1 MDKEQKEKV
10 SKKDKV
16 KEKTKKEVKEVKD
29 IKNIKETKEE
39 TKTKENIKNKE
50 CFENKNNKDKDKD
63 KENKKCILNNI
74 KNSMNSMKCNMK
86 NFKCICNKERI
97 ANMFKN
103 EKVVFRTNIV
113 TYILFAI
120 IAFLMQNSIV
130 QEIQLGLRNNTC
142 KQTCKPILTTYDN
155 SNSSI
160 CINAILRKTS

>member
-1 MDKEQKEKV
+1 MKGTIMNKEQKEKV

-16 KEKTKKEVKEVKD
+16 KDKVKEKTKKEVKEL
-29 IKNIKETKEE
+29 KNINETKEE

-50 CFENKNNKDKDKD
+50 CFENKNNKDN

-74 KNSMNSMKCNMK
+74 K

-120 IAFLMQNSIV
+120 IAFLIQNSIV

>member
-16 KEKTKKEVKEVKD
+16 KEKTKKEVKD

-50 CFENKNNKDKDKD
+50 CFENKNNKD
-63 KENKKCILNNI
+63 NKKCILNNI
-74 KNSMNSMKCNMK
+74 K

-97 ANMFKN
+97 ANIFKN
-103 EKVVFRTNIV
+103 EKVVFKTNIV

-120 IAFLMQNSIV
+120 IAFLIQNSIV

>member
-29 IKNIKETKEE
+29 IKNINETKEE
-39 TKTKENIKNKE
+39 TKTKENMKNKE
-50 CFENKNNKDKDKD
+50 CFENKNNKD
-63 KENKKCILNNI
+63 NKKCILNNI
-74 KNSMNSMKCNMK
+74 K

-97 ANMFKN
+97 ANIFKN
-103 EKVVFRTNIV
+103 EKVVFKTNIV

-120 IAFLMQNSIV
+120 IAFLIQNSIV

>member
-16 KEKTKKEVKEVKD
+16 KEKTKKELKD
-29 IKNIKETKEE
+29 MKNIKETK
-39 TKTKENIKNKE
+39 TKENMKNQE
-50 CFENKNNKDKDKD
+50 CCENKNNKDKD
-63 KENKKCILNNI
+63 NKKCKLNNI

-103 EKVVFRTNIV
+103 EKVVFKTNIV

-120 IAFLMQNSIV
+120 IAFFIQNSIV

>member
-16 KEKTKKEVKEVKD
+16 KDKLKEKTKKEVKEVKEVKD

-63 KENKKCILNNI
+63 KDKENKKCILNNI
-74 KNSMNSMKCNMK
+74 R

-103 EKVVFRTNIV
+103 EKVVFKTNIV

-120 IAFLMQNSIV
+120 IAFLIQNSIV

>member
-16 KEKTKKEVKEVKD
+16 KEKTKKELKD
-29 IKNIKETKEE
+29 MKNIKETK
-39 TKTKENIKNKE
+39 TKENMKNKE

-63 KENKKCILNNI
+63 KDKENKKCILNNI
-74 KNSMNSMKCNMK
+74 R

-103 EKVVFRTNIV
+103 EKVVFKTNIV

-120 IAFLMQNSIV
+120 IAFLIQNSIV

>member
-1 MDKEQKEKV
+1 MAKEQKEKDKTTN
-10 SKKDKV
+10 KKINKNKEKAETKV
-16 KEKTKKEVKEVKD
+16 KEIKD

-63 KENKKCILNNI
+63 NKKCILNNI
-74 KNSMNSMKCNMK
+74 K

-103 EKVVFRTNIV
+103 EKVVFKTNIV

-120 IAFLMQNSIV
+120 IAFLIQNSIV

-160 CINAILRKTS
+160 CINAIFRKTS

>member
-16 KEKTKKEVKEVKD
+16 KEKTKKEVKD
-29 IKNIKETKEE
+29 IKNIKDIKETKEE

-50 CFENKNNKDKDKD
+50 RFENKNNKD
-63 KENKKCILNNI
+63 NKKCILNNI
-74 KNSMNSMKCNMK
+74 K

-97 ANMFKN
+97 ANIFKN
-103 EKVVFRTNIV
+103 EKVVFKTNIV

-120 IAFLMQNSIV
+120 IAFLIQNSIV

>member
-16 KEKTKKEVKEVKD
+16 KEKTKKELKD
-29 IKNIKETKEE
+29 MKNIKETK
-39 TKTKENIKNKE
+39 TKENMKNKE
-50 CFENKNNKDKDKD
+50 CFENKNNKDKD
-63 KENKKCILNNI
+63 NKKCILNNI

-103 EKVVFRTNIV
+103 EKVVFKTNIV

-120 IAFLMQNSIV
+120 IAFFMQNSIV

-160 CINAILRKTS
+160 CINVILRKTS

>member
-16 KEKTKKEVKEVKD
+16 KEKTKKELKD
-29 IKNIKETKEE
+29 IKEE
-39 TKTKENIKNKE
+39 TKTKENMKNKE
-50 CFENKNNKDKDKD
+50 CFENKNNKD
-63 KENKKCILNNI
+63 NKKCILNNI
-74 KNSMNSMKCNMK
+74 K

-103 EKVVFRTNIV
+103 EKVVFKTNIV

>member
-10 SKKDKV
+10 SKKEKV
-16 KEKTKKEVKEVKD
+16 KEKTKKEVKD
-29 IKNIKETKEE
+29 IKNIKE
-39 TKTKENIKNKE
+39 TKENIKNKE
-50 CFENKNNKDKDKD
+50 CFENKNNKDKD

-160 CINAILRKTS
+160 CINAIFRKTS

>member
-16 KEKTKKEVKEVKD
+16 KEKTKKEVKDK
-29 IKNIKETKEE
+29 KNIKETKEE

-50 CFENKNNKDKDKD
+50 CFENKNNKD
-63 KENKKCILNNI
+63 NKKCILNNI
-74 KNSMNSMKCNMK
+74 K

-97 ANMFKN
+97 ANIFKN
-103 EKVVFRTNIV
+103 EKVVFKTNIV

-120 IAFLMQNSIV
+120 IAFLIQNSIV

-142 KQTCKPILTTYDN
+142 KQTCKPILTTYGN

>member
-16 KEKTKKEVKEVKD
+16 KEKTKKEVKDK
-29 IKNIKETKEE
+29 KNIKETKEE

-50 CFENKNNKDKDKD
+50 CFENKNNKD
-63 KENKKCILNNI
+63 NKKCILNNI
-74 KNSMNSMKCNMK
+74 K

-103 EKVVFRTNIV
+103 EKVVFKTNIV

-120 IAFLMQNSIV
+120 IAFLIQNSIV

>member
-16 KEKTKKEVKEVKD
+16 KEKTKKEVKDK
-29 IKNIKETKEE
+29 KNIKETKEE

-50 CFENKNNKDKDKD
+50 CFENKNNKD
-63 KENKKCILNNI
+63 NKKCILNNI
-74 KNSMNSMKCNMK
+74 K

-97 ANMFKN
+97 ANIFKN
-103 EKVVFRTNIV
+103 EKVVFKTNIV

-120 IAFLMQNSIV
+120 IAFLIQNSIV

>member
-16 KEKTKKEVKEVKD
+16 KEKTKKEVKDK
-29 IKNIKETKEE
+29 KNIKETKEE

-50 CFENKNNKDKDKD
+50 CFENKNNKDN

-74 KNSMNSMKCNMK
+74 R

-103 EKVVFRTNIV
+103 EKVVFKTNIV

>member
-16 KEKTKKEVKEVKD
+16 KEKTKKEVKDK
-29 IKNIKETKEE
+29 KNIKETKEE

-50 CFENKNNKDKDKD
+50 CFENKNNKD
-63 KENKKCILNNI
+63 NKKCILNNI
-74 KNSMNSMKCNMK
+74 K

-97 ANMFKN
+97 ANIFKN
-103 EKVVFRTNIV
+103 EKVVFKTNIV

-120 IAFLMQNSIV
+120 IAFLIQNSIV

-160 CINAILRKTS
+160 CINAIFRKTS

>member
-16 KEKTKKEVKEVKD
+16 KEKTKKEVKDK
-29 IKNIKETKEE
+29 KNIKETKEE

-50 CFENKNNKDKDKD
+50 CFENKNNKDN

-74 KNSMNSMKCNMK
+74 R

-103 EKVVFRTNIV
+103 EKVVFRTNII

-120 IAFLMQNSIV
+120 IAFLIQNSIV

>member
-16 KEKTKKEVKEVKD
+16 KDKVKEKTKKEVKDK
-29 IKNIKETKEE
+29 KNIKETKEE

-50 CFENKNNKDKDKD
+50 CFENKNNKD
-63 KENKKCILNNI
+63 NKKCILNNI
-74 KNSMNSMKCNMK
+74 K

-97 ANMFKN
+97 ANIFKN
-103 EKVVFRTNIV
+103 EKVVFKTNIV

-120 IAFLMQNSIV
+120 IAFLIQNSIV

>member
-16 KEKTKKEVKEVKD
+16 KEKTKKDIKD
-29 IKNIKETKEE
+29 IKSIKETKEE

-50 CFENKNNKDKDKD
+50 CFENKNNKD
-63 KENKKCILNNI
+63 NKKCILNNI
-74 KNSMNSMKCNMK
+74 K

-120 IAFLMQNSIV
+120 IAFLIQNSIV

-160 CINAILRKTS
+160 CINAIFRKTS

>member
-16 KEKTKKEVKEVKD
+16 KEKTKKEVKD
-29 IKNIKETKEE
+29 IKNIKETKEETKEE

-50 CFENKNNKDKDKD
+50 CFENKNNKD
-63 KENKKCILNNI
+63 NKKCILNNI
-74 KNSMNSMKCNMK
+74 K

-103 EKVVFRTNIV
+103 EKVVFKTNIV

>member
-1 MDKEQKEKV
+1 MKGIIMDKEQKEKV

-16 KEKTKKEVKEVKD
+16 KDKVKEKTKKEVKD

-50 CFENKNNKDKDKD
+50 CFENKNNKD
-63 KENKKCILNNI
+63 NKKCILNNI
-74 KNSMNSMKCNMK
+74 K

-97 ANMFKN
+97 ANIFKN
-103 EKVVFRTNIV
+103 EKVVFKTNIV

-120 IAFLMQNSIV
+120 IAFLIQNSIV

>member
-16 KEKTKKEVKEVKD
+16 KDKVKEKTKKEVKD

-63 KENKKCILNNI
+63 KENKKCILNKI
-74 KNSMNSMKCNMK
+74 K

-120 IAFLMQNSIV
+120 IAFLIQNSIV

-160 CINAILRKTS
+160 CINAIFRKTS

>member
-1 MDKEQKEKV
+1 MKGIIMDKEQKEKV
-10 SKKDKV
+10 SKKDKAKDKV
-16 KEKTKKEVKEVKD
+16 KEKTKKEVKD

-50 CFENKNNKDKDKD
+50 CFENKNNKDN

-74 KNSMNSMKCNMK
+74 K

-103 EKVVFRTNIV
+103 EKVVFKTNIV

-120 IAFLMQNSIV
+120 IAFLIQNSIV

>member
-16 KEKTKKEVKEVKD
+16 KEKTKKELKD

-39 TKTKENIKNKE
+39 TKTKEN
-50 CFENKNNKDKDKD
+50 
-63 KENKKCILNNI
+63 KKCILNNI
-74 KNSMNSMKCNMK
+74 R

-103 EKVVFRTNIV
+103 EKVVFKTNIV

>member
-1 MDKEQKEKV
+1 MKGTIMDKEQKEKV

-16 KEKTKKEVKEVKD
+16 KEKTKKEV
-29 IKNIKETKEE
+29 KNIKETKEE

-50 CFENKNNKDKDKD
+50 CFENKNNKDN

-74 KNSMNSMKCNMK
+74 K

-103 EKVVFRTNIV
+103 EKVVFKTNIV

-120 IAFLMQNSIV
+120 IAFLIQNSIV

>member
-1 MDKEQKEKV
+1 MKGIIMDKEQKEKV

-16 KEKTKKEVKEVKD
+16 KEKTKKEVKD
-29 IKNIKETKEE
+29 IKNIKDIKETKEE

-50 CFENKNNKDKDKD
+50 CFENKNNK
-63 KENKKCILNNI
+63 ENKKCILNNI
-74 KNSMNSMKCNMK
+74 K

-103 EKVVFRTNIV
+103 EKVVFKTNIV

>member
-16 KEKTKKEVKEVKD
+16 KEKTKKELKD
-29 IKNIKETKEE
+29 MKNIKETK
-39 TKTKENIKNKE
+39 TKENMKNKE
-50 CFENKNNKDKDKD
+50 CFENKNNKDKD
-63 KENKKCILNNI
+63 NKKCILNNI

-103 EKVVFRTNIV
+103 EKVVFKTNIV

-120 IAFLMQNSIV
+120 IVFFIQNSIV

-155 SNSSI
+155 SNSGI
-160 CINAILRKTS
+160 CINVILRKTS

>member
-16 KEKTKKEVKEVKD
+16 KEKTKKEVKD

-50 CFENKNNKDKDKD
+50 CFENKNNK
-63 KENKKCILNNI
+63 ENKKCILNNI
-74 KNSMNSMKCNMK
+74 K

-103 EKVVFRTNIV
+103 EKVVFKTNIV

-120 IAFLMQNSIV
+120 IAFLIQNSIV

-160 CINAILRKTS
+160 CINVILRKTS

>member
-1 MDKEQKEKV
+1 MKGIIMDKEQKEKV

-16 KEKTKKEVKEVKD
+16 KEKTKKEVKDK
-29 IKNIKETKEE
+29 KNIKETKEE

-50 CFENKNNKDKDKD
+50 CFENKNNKDN

-74 KNSMNSMKCNMK
+74 K

-103 EKVVFRTNIV
+103 EKVVFKTNIV

-160 CINAILRKTS
+160 CINAIFRKTS

>member
-16 KEKTKKEVKEVKD
+16 KEKTKKELKD
-29 IKNIKETKEE
+29 MKNMKE
-39 TKTKENIKNKE
+39 TKTKENMKNKE
-50 CFENKNNKDKDKD
+50 CFENKNNKDKD
-63 KENKKCILNNI
+63 NKKCILNNI

-103 EKVVFRTNIV
+103 EKVVFKTNIV

-120 IAFLMQNSIV
+120 IAFFIQNSIV

>member
-1 MDKEQKEKV
+1 MDKKQKEKT
-10 SKKDKV
+10 SKKDNEKTSKSKKNNIKEKV
-16 KEKTKKEVKEVKD
+16 KVKKEVKEVEEAK
-29 IKNIKETKEE
+29 KETKIIE
-39 TKTKENIKNKE
+39 NKE
-50 CFENKNNKDKDKD
+50 GFENKNNKD

-74 KNSMNSMKCNMK
+74 K

-103 EKVVFRTNIV
+103 EKVVFKTNIV

-120 IAFLMQNSIV
+120 IAFLIQNSIV

-160 CINAILRKTS
+160 CINAIPRKTS

>member
-1 MDKEQKEKV
+1 MDKKQKEKT
-10 SKKDKV
+10 SKKYN
-16 KEKTKKEVKEVKD
+16 EKTRKSKKNNIKEQIKKE
-29 IKNIKETKEE
+29 IKETKEE

-50 CFENKNNKDKDKD
+50 VFENKNNKD

-74 KNSMNSMKCNMK
+74 K

-103 EKVVFRTNIV
+103 EKVVFKTNIV

-120 IAFLMQNSIV
+120 IAFLIQNSIV

>member
-16 KEKTKKEVKEVKD
+16 KEKTKKEVKD
-29 IKNIKETKEE
+29 IKNIKDIKETKEE

-50 CFENKNNKDKDKD
+50 CFENKNNKD
-63 KENKKCILNNI
+63 NKKCILNNI
-74 KNSMNSMKCNMK
+74 K

-103 EKVVFRTNIV
+103 EKVVFRTNII

-155 SNSSI
+155 SNSGI

>member
-16 KEKTKKEVKEVKD
+16 KEKTKKEV
-29 IKNIKETKEE
+29 KEE

-74 KNSMNSMKCNMK
+74 KN
-86 NFKCICNKERI
+86 FKCICNKERI

-103 EKVVFRTNIV
+103 EKVVFKTNIV

-120 IAFLMQNSIV
+120 IAFLIQNSIV

>member
-16 KEKTKKEVKEVKD
+16 KEKTKKEVKDK
-29 IKNIKETKEE
+29 KNIKETKEE

-50 CFENKNNKDKDKD
+50 CFENKNNKD
-63 KENKKCILNNI
+63 NKKCILNNI
-74 KNSMNSMKCNMK
+74 K

-97 ANMFKN
+97 ANIFKN
-103 EKVVFRTNIV
+103 EKVVFKTNIV

-120 IAFLMQNSIV
+120 IAFFIQNSIV

>member
-16 KEKTKKEVKEVKD
+16 KEKTKKEVKD

-50 CFENKNNKDKDKD
+50 CFENKNNKDN

-74 KNSMNSMKCNMK
+74 K

-97 ANMFKN
+97 ANIFKN
-103 EKVVFRTNIV
+103 EKVVFKTNIV

-160 CINAILRKTS
+160 CINAIFRKTS

>member
-16 KEKTKKEVKEVKD
+16 KEKTKKELKD
-29 IKNIKETKEE
+29 MKNIKETK
-39 TKTKENIKNKE
+39 TKENMKNKE
-50 CFENKNNKDKDKD
+50 CFENKNNKD
-63 KENKKCILNNI
+63 NKKCILNNI

-103 EKVVFRTNIV
+103 EKVVFKTNIV

-120 IAFLMQNSIV
+120 IAFFIQNSIV

>member
-16 KEKTKKEVKEVKD
+16 KEKTKKEVKD

-50 CFENKNNKDKDKD
+50 CFENKNNKD
-63 KENKKCILNNI
+63 NKKCILNNI
-74 KNSMNSMKCNMK
+74 KNC
-86 NFKCICNKERI
+86 KCICNKERI
-97 ANMFKN
+97 ANIFKN
-103 EKVVFRTNIV
+103 EKVVFKTNIV

-120 IAFLMQNSIV
+120 IAFLIQNSIV

>member
-1 MDKEQKEKV
+1 MDKEQKEKT
-10 SKKDKV
+10 KKEV
-16 KEKTKKEVKEVKD
+16 KEVKEVKD

-74 KNSMNSMKCNMK
+74 KN
-86 NFKCICNKERI
+86 FKCICNKERI

-103 EKVVFRTNIV
+103 EKVVFKTNIV

-120 IAFLMQNSIV
+120 IAFLIQNSIV

>member
-29 IKNIKETKEE
+29 IKNINETKEE
-39 TKTKENIKNKE
+39 TKTKENMKNKE
-50 CFENKNNKDKDKD
+50 CFENKNNK
-63 KENKKCILNNI
+63 ENKKCILNNI
-74 KNSMNSMKCNMK
+74 K

-97 ANMFKN
+97 ANMFKS
-103 EKVVFRTNIV
+103 EKVVFKTNIV

-120 IAFLMQNSIV
+120 IAFLIQNSIV